1 MSPPKSG
8 QRPMGN
14 FFHVFTDASKTESG
28 RTAAAYYISAL
39 DIEYSCR
46 LPDDVTIFSGELTAI
61 KL

>member
-1 MSPPKSG
+1 
-8 QRPMGN
+8 MGN

>member
-1 MSPPKSG
+1 
-8 QRPMGN
+8 MGN

-28 RTAAAYYISAL
+28 RTAAAYYMYISAL